1 MLKKGL
7 TITLLVSL
15 VFGVGIFSGC
25 RSHSHGRG
33 AEFAVDY
40 VSEVLDLTEP
50 QEQQL
55 NQIKEELME
64 KVTQMRANK
73 AKYHDEAIAQLRSEE
88 IDQARVKAMIAEHR
102 AQMDELIDLMVV
114 RISEFHRTL
123 TSEQKEKLVS
133 KLEDFHK
140 WHHHESE

>member
-1 MLKKGL
+1 MVKKGL
-7 TITLLVSL
+7 TITLLAIL

-25 RSHSHGRG
+25 RSHDHGRG

-40 VSEVLDLTEP
+40 VSEVLDLTET
-50 QEQQL
+50 QQRQL

-64 KVTQMRANK
+64 KSAQMRASK
-73 AKYHDEAIAQLRSEE
+73 AKYHDEIVAQLRSEE
-88 IDQARVKAMIAEHR
+88 IDQARVKAMITEHR

-123 TSEQKEKLVS
+123 TPEQKEKLVS

-140 WHHHESE
+140 WHHQELE

>member
-1 MLKKGL
+1 MVRKGL

-25 RSHSHGRG
+25 RSHGHGRG

-40 VSEVLDLTEP
+40 VSEVLDLTDT

-55 NQIKEELME
+55 DQIKEELME
-64 KVTQMRANK
+64 KGAQMRANK
-73 AKYHDEAIAQLRSEE
+73 AKYHDEIVVQLRSEE
-88 IDQARVKAMIAEHR
+88 IDQVRVKAMIAEYR
-102 AQMDELIDLMVV
+102 AQMDELIDLTVV

-123 TSEQKEKLVS
+123 TPEQKEKLVS
-133 KLEDFHK
+133 KLENFHK
-140 WHHHESE
+140 WHHPE

>member
-7 TITLLVSL
+7 SITLLTIL

-25 RSHSHGRG
+25 RSQGHDRG
-33 AEFAVDY
+33 AEFVVDY
-40 VSEVLDLTEP
+40 VSEVLDLTET
-50 QEQQL
+50 QKQQL
-55 NQIKEELME
+55 NQIKEELKE
-64 KVTQMRANK
+64 KGAQMRASK
-73 AKYHDEAIAQLRSEE
+73 AKYHDEIVAQLRSEE
-88 IDQARVKAMIAEHR
+88 IDQARVKAMITEHR

-123 TSEQKEKLVS
+123 TPEQKEKLVS

-140 WHHHESE
+140 WHDHGLE